1 MGLLSKYPKGLFFL
15 VFTEFWE
22 RFGYYLMIGIFTLYM
37 TADVSEGGF
46 GWDNAEASDIY
57 GTFIAVAYLTPFMG
71 GLLADLKLGY
81 RLSVTLGGILMGI
94 GYCMLAIPEKWAFYT
109 SLAIM
114 VVGNGFFKPNISTL
128 LGNLFNDP
136 QYKSQKDT
144 GYNIFYMGINLG
156 AFICNFIAAIM
167 RNKIG
172 WHGAFI
178 SAGIGMFI
186 GVITFWIG
194 MKHYKH
200 VDIRKEPTPEDKPF
214 LMQFVKVLLTGVAFA
229 ALGWILPNALFGSKE
244 EVFTVMGSKSTDA
257 FFMFCIPVV
266 YFYASIYKKANTE
279 EKKPLGTM
287 FTIFIIVI
295 LFWAIFKQNGTA
307 LTTYAKHYTDREVP
321 HSIKPVTNFLGFSED
336 LKVENK
342 EVFQLDEQFRKI
354 KDANG
359 EPVKC
364 MDYPSYFKNL
374 NPDQYPPE
382 GQSLNLVN
390 TEIFQSVNP
399 FFVVILTPLLIAFF
413 AFMRR
418 KSKEPTTASKI
429 AYGLLISALSTL
441 IMVAAVH
448 YTDNGMSKATAWWL
462 VASYGVVTVG
472 ELCLSPMGLSMVSK
486 LSPIRL
492 TALMMGGW
500 SLATSIGNKL
510 SGVLA
515 KNWDK
520 FDNKANYFWLNFALL
535 MVAFLI
541 MLYLLKRLNK
551 VFNEGNY

>member
-1 MGLLSKYPKGLFFL
+1 MEKTSKYPPGLFFL

-37 TADVSEGGF
+37 TADPTEGGF
-46 GWDNAEASDIY
+46 GWDNADAADIY

-81 RLSVTLGGILMGI
+81 RLSITIGGILMGI
-94 GYCMLAIPEKWAFYT
+94 GYCMLAIHEEWAFYT
-109 SLAIM
+109 SLVIM
-114 VVGNGFFKPNISTL
+114 VIGNGFFKPNISTL

-136 QYKSQKDT
+136 KYKSQKDT

-172 WHGAFI
+172 WHGAFLA
-178 SAGIGMFI
+178 AGIGMFL

-200 VDIRKEPTPEDKPF
+200 VDVRKEPKPEDKPF
-214 LMQFVKVLLTGVAFA
+214 IMQFLRILLVGVGFA
-229 ALGWILPNALFGSKE
+229 ILGWFLPSAIFGNGE
-244 EVFTVMGSKSTDA
+244 EYTIMGSRSTDA
-257 FFMFCIPVV
+257 FFMFCFPVL
-266 YFYASIYKKANTE
+266 YFFYSIYKNASTE

-287 FTIFIIVI
+287 FTIFLIVI

-307 LTTYAKHYTDREVP
+307 LTTYAKSYTDREV
-321 HSIKPVTNFLGFSED
+321 SGSGLAITKALGFSEE
-336 LKVENK
+336 LKAENT
-342 EVFQLDEQFRKI
+342 ETFQLDEQFRKI

-359 EPVKC
+359 EPIMCK
-364 MDYPSYFKNL
+364 DYPSYFKNL
-374 NPDQYPPE
+374 DANKYPQKGE
-382 GQSLNLVN
+382 ALNLVN
-390 TEIFQSVNP
+390 TEIFQSINP
-399 FFVVILTPLLIAFF
+399 FFVVALTPLLIAFF
-413 AFMRR
+413 TFMRSR
-418 KSKEPTTASKI
+418 GKEPTTASKI

-441 IMVAAVH
+441 VMVAAIH
-448 YTDNGMSKATAWWL
+448 YTDNGMHKASAWWL
-462 VASYGVVTVG
+462 ISCYGVITVG

-486 LSPIRL
+486 LAPLRL

-500 SLATSIGNKL
+500 NLATSIGNKL

-520 FDNKANYFWLNFALL
+520 FDNKANYFWLNFLLL
-535 MVAFLI
+535 MIAFLI
-541 MLYLLKRLNK
+541 MLFLLKRLNK
-551 VFNEGNY
+551 VFKEGA

>member
-1 MGLLSKYPKGLFFL
+1 MAISSKYPKGLFFL

-46 GWDNAEASDIY
+46 GWDNADAADIY

-71 GLLADLKLGY
+71 GLLADIKIGY
-81 RLSVTLGGILMGI
+81 RLSITIGGILMGT
-94 GYCMLAIPEKWAFYT
+94 GYCLLAVHEQWAFYT
-109 SLAIM
+109 ALVIM

-178 SAGIGMFI
+178 AAGIGMFL
-186 GVITFWIG
+186 GVITFWMG

-200 VDIRKEPTPEDKPF
+200 VDIRKEPTPEDKPLIIQF
-214 LMQFVKVLLTGVAFA
+214 LKVLGAGLAFA
-229 ALGWILPNALFGSKE
+229 CIGWLIPGTISSSN
-244 EVFTVMGSKSTDA
+244 STDA

-266 YFYASIYKKANTE
+266 YFYSSIYAKSTAE

-307 LTTYAKHYTDREVP
+307 LTTYAKYYTDREVP
-321 HSIKPVTNFLGFSED
+321 TSIAPTIDNLGFSDKMIYE
-336 LKVENK
+336 KK
-342 EVFQLDEQFRKI
+342 EVPQLDNQFRKQ
-354 KDANG
+354 KDVNG
-359 EPVKC
+359 DVINTT
-364 MDYPSYFKNL
+364 DYPAYFKNVDPTQL
-374 NPDQYPPE
+374 PTE
-382 GQSLNLVN
+382 GENINLMN
-390 TEIFQSVNP
+390 TELFQSINP
-399 FFVVILTPLLIAFF
+399 FFVVILTPLLISLF

-418 KSKEPTTASKI
+418 HKKEPTTASKI
-429 AYGLLISALSTL
+429 ALGLLISAISTL
-441 IMVAAVH
+441 VMVIAV
-448 YTDNGMSKATAWWL
+448 YITDNGAHKASAWWL
-462 VASYGVVTVG
+462 IASYGIITVG

-486 LSPIRL
+486 LAPIRL
-492 TALMMGGW
+492 TSLMMGGW
-500 SLATSIGNKL
+500 MLATAIGNKV
-510 SGVLA
+510 SGELG

-520 FDNKANYFWLNFALL
+520 FDNKANYFWLNFLL
-535 MVAFLI
+535 LFIAFAI
-541 MLYLLKRLNK
+541 MIFLLKKLNR
-551 VFNEGNY
+551 VFKEQ

>member
-1 MGLLSKYPKGLFFL
+1 MEKISKYPRGLFFL

-37 TADVSEGGF
+37 TADVSAGGF
-46 GWDNAEASDIY
+46 GWENSEASDIY

-81 RLSVTLGGILMGI
+81 RFSITLGGILMGI
-94 GYCMLAIPEKWAFYT
+94 GYCMLAIPEKWAFY
-109 SLAIM
+109 SALGVM
-114 VVGNGFFKPNISTL
+114 VIGNGFFKPNISTL

-136 QYKSQKDT
+136 RYKDKKDT
-144 GYNIFYMGINLG
+144 GYNIFYMGINIG

-172 WHGAFI
+172 WHGAFLA
-178 SAGIGMFI
+178 AGIGMFI
-186 GVITFWIG
+186 GVFTFWMG

-200 VDIRKEPTPEDKPF
+200 VDVRKEPKPEDKPF
-214 LMQFVKVLLTGVAFA
+214 LMKFVKVLLTGVAFA
-229 ALGWILPNALFGSKE
+229 ALGWIIPNAIWGSPDE
-244 EVFTVMGSKSTDA
+244 IFTIMGSKSTDA
-257 FFMFCIPVV
+257 FFMFCIPVI
-266 YFYASIYKKANTE
+266 YFYASIFKNASVE

-307 LTTYAKHYTDREVP
+307 LTRYAEYYTERQAPQQITGITEE
-321 HSIKPVTNFLGFSED
+321 LGFSEK
-336 LKVENK
+336 LVAEKK
-342 EVFQLDEQFRKI
+342 EVPQLDEQFRKT
-354 KDANG
+354 KDAEGNI
-359 EPVKC
+359 VKAI
-364 MDYPSYFKNL
+364 DYPPYFKNL
-374 NPDQYPPE
+374 SPDKYPE
-382 GQSLNLVN
+382 DGESINLVN

-418 KSKEPTTASKI
+418 KGKEPTTASKI
-429 AYGLLISALSTL
+429 ALGLLISALSIL
-441 IMVAAVH
+441 IMVAAVY
-448 YTDNGMSKATAWWL
+448 YTDNGMSKASAWWL
-462 VASYGVVTVG
+462 IASYGAITVG

-486 LSPIRL
+486 LSPVRL

-535 MVAFLI
+535 LFAFII
-541 MLYLLKRLNK
+541 MMLLLKRLNK
-551 VFNEGNY
+551 VFKEG